1 MMPAPPDRDLL
12 PWRLPPLPGET
23 EAALNDRR
31 NRAMFEYQLDST
43 AEFWRR
49 IGIDPNVA
57 GARVLDLGCGHGVL
71 TVDLARRG
79 AREVVGLDLDTNAI
93 EFARHYVPEAFPALS
108 SRIQFVAHD
117 IADLTGSGTFDFV
130 FSKDAFEHIL
140 DLTGVV
146 GHIHRLL
153 KPGGRLILGTSPL
166 YFSAF
171 GDHDLLGRRIPWLTT
186 LVPESLLYRFAAW
199 HAGMHWRK
207 ASDAGLNKMTPAQFR
222 SLFPATAWRIQQ
234 IEYNAGISSSAGSV
248 LNVLRTIPFIEKHAT
263 VSIYTVI
270 ERI

>member
-1 MMPAPPDRDLL
+1 MPMQTSRDLL
-12 PWRLPPLPGET
+12 PWKLPPLPGET

-43 AEFWRR
+43 SEFWRR
-49 IGIDPNVA
+49 IGVEPDVRD
-57 GARVLDLGCGHGVL
+57 ARVLDLGCGHGVL
-71 TVDLARRG
+71 TVDLARLG
-79 AREVVGLDLDTNAI
+79 AAEVVGLDLDTNAI
-93 EFARHYVPEAFPALS
+93 TFANSYVPGAFPELS
-108 SRIQFVAHD
+108 SRIRFVAHD
-117 IADLTGSGTFDFV
+117 IADLAGSGTFDFV

-166 YFSAF
+166 YFSTF
-171 GDHDLLGRRIPWLTT
+171 GDHDLLGRRIPWLTS
-186 LVPESLLYRFAAW
+186 LIPEPLLYRFAAW
-199 HAGMHWRK
+199 QAGMHWRK

-222 SLFPATAWRIQQ
+222 SLFPASAWRIEQ
-234 IEYNAGISSSAGSV
+234 IKYNAGIASSAGSV
-248 LNVLRTIPFIEKHAT
+248 LSALRTIPLIEKYAT

-270 ERI
+270 ERL